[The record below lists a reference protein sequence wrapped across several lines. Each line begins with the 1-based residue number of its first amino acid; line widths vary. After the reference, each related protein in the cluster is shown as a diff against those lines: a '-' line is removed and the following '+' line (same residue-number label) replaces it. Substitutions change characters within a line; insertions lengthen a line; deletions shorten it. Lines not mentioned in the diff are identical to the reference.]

1 MSKSVFV
8 DMPSYDV
15 LIEQICNKVNDK
27 NWIAPDMQTDAS
39 ILYPSDTS
47 APANHIYYKRQMGE
61 TIVNANSKIEKH
73 GQIAFCMKSH
83 SRY

>member
-8 DMPSYDV
+8 DMSSYDV

-27 NWIAPDMQTDAS
+27 NWIAPDMQTD
-39 ILYPSDTS
+39 

-73 GQIAFCMKSH
+73 GQIAFSMKSH